1 MKEKIIKITIIIALV
16 FIVIYNIFLKKLSNN
31 TSQNDIDYIV
41 SNSENIVNSNET
53 KTNEIKI
60 YITGEIKNSGVYELE
75 EGSRVEDAIHIA
87 GGLTEEADLSNV
99 NLAAPLEDAVKI
111 YIPNVNDALDD
122 EKNILSSDG
131 PSSSTSSSNGK
142 ININKATASELE
154 NIPSVGPSTAQK
166 IITYR
171 EENGKFSSIDDIKN
185 VSGIGDKTFENIKD
199 YISI

>member
-16 FIVIYNIFLKKLSNN
+16 FIVIYNVFLKKLSNN
-31 TSQNDIDYIV
+31 TSKNDIDYIV
-41 SNSENIVNSNET
+41 SNSENIVNSIET

-122 EKNILSSDG
+122 EKNILSSDS

-171 EENGKFSSIDDIKN
+171 EENGKFSSIDEIKN